1 MFGKRKIIFSSLL
14 VLALASMLVV
24 GVAQAQQRGG
34 KGDPKHNCAS
44 EKLCR
49 DGNRDFPMQRMAKEL
64 ELTEDQI
71 AKLEQMREAHRADC
85 LPLRTEIQQMRL
97 EMQKLRLDADPDRGA
112 MVKLIR
118 SMGDLRDDLKI
129 KRLDHQLQMRGL
141 LTDEQQVKMDAMR
154 LHGRRDGRG
163 DGYRGHHSGH
173 RESNRDGRR
182 GCLTERGEGGSCRPG
197 CGPVSDSEAG
207 HVEN

>member
-14 VLALASMLVV
+14 VLALASMLIV

-34 KGDPKHNCAS
+34 KGAPGRNCAS

-71 AKLEQMREAHRADC
+71 AKLKQMREANRADC

-97 EMQKLRLDADPDRGA
+97 EMQKMRLDADPDRGA

-129 KRLDHQLQMRGL
+129 KRLDRRLEMRGL
-141 LTDEQQVKMDAMR
+141 LTDQQQVKMDAMR
-154 LHGRRDGRG
+154 LHGRRDG
-163 DGYRGHHSGH
+163 YRGHHGGH
-173 RESNRDGRR
+173 HDSNRDGRR
-182 GCLTERGEGGSCRPG
+182 GCRPGCGEGNFYRPG
-197 CGPVSDSEAG
+197 CGPVVDSEVG
-207 HVEN
+207 QIEN